1 MENRMA
7 DKVIVVGSTKGGVG
21 KTTIALNIAIARAMQ
36 GRDVWL
42 INADR
47 QSTAS
52 TALAIRGEADRMPAI
67 ATAHYPDGGALRSQ
81 LKHQRDKFQDVII
94 DAGGRDSTALRAA
107 LTLADLIIV
116 PFIPR
121 SFDVWAVADIAALV
135 EEARAMR
142 DGLEAFAF
150 LNMADV
156 AGNDN
161 EEAAEAL
168 ADYPAIKYLNTP
180 LARRKSF
187 SNAAGA
193 GMSVLEYR
201 PKDEKANAEL
211 TALMNAIF

>member
-1 MENRMA
+1 MA
-7 DKVIVVGSTKGGVG
+7 DKVIVVGSTKGGIG
-21 KTTIALNIAIARAMQ
+21 KTTVALNIAIARAMQ

-52 TALAIRGEADRMPAI
+52 TALAIRGEAERMPAI

-81 LKHQRDKFQDVII
+81 LKHQRSKFQDIII

-107 LTLADLIIV
+107 LTLADLVLI

-121 SFDVWAVADIAALV
+121 SFDVWAIADIAALV
-135 EEARAMR
+135 DEARTTR
-142 DGLEAFAF
+142 EGLEAFAF
-150 LNMADV
+150 LNMADS
-156 AGNDN
+156 AGSDN
-161 EEAAEAL
+161 EEAVKAL
-168 ADYPAIKYLNTP
+168 ADYPTIKYLDTP
-180 LARRKSF
+180 LTRRKSF

-201 PKDEKANAEL
+201 PKDDKANAEL
-211 TALMNAIF
+211 TALMQAIF